1 MKRTRIDSKSLS
13 PDPAQPGCPMSGC
26 PEVVRML
33 ARIDQGYTPNVIEMM
48 SILSEVVAFSTEGD
62 INPPRHSDGYRFMS
76 QKKCRFCD

>member
-1 MKRTRIDSKSLS
+1 MKRTRIDSTDRNPGPAL
-13 PDPAQPGCPMSGC
+13 PDRLMSGC

-48 SILSEVVAFSTEGD
+48 SILSEVVVFSTEDD
-62 INPPRHSDGYRFMS
+62 INTSSRVMVPEFMS